1 MKYKLYYFFYIVFFL
16 FVSCAPT
23 VRTVSPNKNSP
34 VLPRYSNVSPDTVRV
49 LLSEELNSF
58 SYKVETP
65 VDLFADGNKVAHIKK
80 GNLIDLKK
88 TSSGLSCR
96 VQKTTFSAGSFILQ
110 LSDGG
115 TLPFNKK
122 KYRGLFEFI
131 SSESSILLV
140 NHVTMNDYLRGVLP
154 YELPTKND
162 KSFYQALKAFTIT
175 ARTFT
180 ITKMNRKEPFFDV
193 LPDTRDQVYGGT
205 DRENVMD
212 SLAIA
217 ETEGMVLY
225 YDNAPAHVMY
235 HGSCGGFTESSKNIF
250 TNDYPYLTS
259 VEDGETPHCSISP
272 TFGWQEVYS
281 GSDISKFFFNTKF
294 FMEEKVISD
303 IEIISRFPSGR
314 VSKLRISFKTGEE
327 INLDHREIRQVF
339 RNKTNNGILRSLL
352 FNIQKDFKEDV
363 LSKLIITGKGNGHG
377 VGMCQWGALG
387 LSKNGKD
394 YKEILQHYFPS
405 TSIQIRND

>member
-1 MKYKLYYFFYIVFFL
+1 MKYKLFYFFFIFLFL

-23 VRTVSPNKNSP
+23 VRTVSPKKNSP
-34 VLPRYSNVSPDTVRV
+34 VSPKYSNVPADTVRV

-58 SYKVETP
+58 SYKVTSP
-65 VDLFADGNKVAHIKK
+65 VDLFADGKKIAHVKK

-96 VQKTTFSAGSFILQ
+96 VQKTTFSAVSFRIQ

-115 TLPFNKK
+115 SLPFNKK

-154 YELPTKND
+154 YELPAKND
-162 KSFYQALKAFTIT
+162 KAFFQALKAFTIT
-175 ARTFT
+175 ARTFA
-180 ITKMNRKEPFFDV
+180 ITKINRHDPFFDI

-205 DRENVMD
+205 DRETVMD

-217 ETEGMVLY
+217 ETEGMLLY
-225 YDNAPAHVMY
+225 YNNAPAFVMY

-250 TNDYPYLTS
+250 TNDFPYLTS
-259 VEDGETPHCSISP
+259 VEDGDTPNCSISP
-272 TFGWQEVYS
+272 SFGWQEVYS

-303 IEIISRFPSGR
+303 IEILSRFPSGR
-314 VSKLRISFKTGEE
+314 VSKLRISFKTGEV
-327 INLDHREIRQVF
+327 IDLDHREIRPVF

-363 LSKLIITGKGNGHG
+363 LSKLIITGKGSGHG

-394 YKEILQHYFPS
+394 YREILRHYFPS
-405 TSIQIRND
+405 TTIQLQND